1 MGKSARRILTGL
13 LIILAIGLGL
23 VMIGLHQLAD
33 PASWASEKLT
43 ARVVEQCVAASQRGD
58 QAQPVDAANP
68 DDNAADICRCG
79 ADDLREDLADT
90 GIGGLAHMLFIEG
103 VGAKMQRVMDGCQA
117 SPSAP

>member
-1 MGKSARRILTGL
+1 MGKSARRALMGL

-33 PASWASEKLT
+33 PASWASEKFT
-43 ARVVEQCVAASQRGD
+43 ARVVEQCIAASRHED
-58 QAQPVDAANP
+58 QSQPADAENP
-68 DDNAADICRCG
+68 ADNAADICRCG

-90 GIGGLAHMLFIEG
+90 GIGGLAHILFVEG
-103 VGAKMQRVMDGCQA
+103 VDAKMQRVMDGCQA